1 MNTFLTYAIITIGV
15 ILIILRTA
23 DFNLNSRVEIFIKSR
38 YSSKIAKWMYIL
50 FLFAGFIFWLYFIKI
65 LIN

>member
-38 YSSKIAKWMYIL
+38 YSSKIAKWLYIL
-50 FLFAGFIFWLYFIKI
+50 FLLAGFIFWLYFIKI